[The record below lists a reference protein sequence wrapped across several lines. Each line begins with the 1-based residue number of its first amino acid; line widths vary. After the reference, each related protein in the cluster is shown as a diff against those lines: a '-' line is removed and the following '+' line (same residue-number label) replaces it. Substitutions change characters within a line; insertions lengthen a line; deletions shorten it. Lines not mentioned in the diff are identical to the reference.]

1 MFGFGKKIDHIY
13 SNRELDYSERS
24 KKSNGLHV
32 DLNVDFSPK
41 ITIGFSAYKKDE
53 EVSKKD
59 LIEMSKIFFRD
70 QLNDS
75 NIEEMINFLS
85 REIRSGS
92 QHTWNVFTF
101 NRGWPDIEF
110 KISIKVDYENFD
122 TDLFRKEFKELQ
134 ENFVSFIDGNS
145 DSILNS
151 LEELKKSVSWNKV

>member
-13 SNRELDYSERS
+13 SNQELEYSERS
-24 KKSNGLHV
+24 EKSNGLHV
-32 DLNVDFSPK
+32 ALDVDFSPK

-53 EVSKKD
+53 QVPKED

-75 NIEEMINFLS
+75 KIEEMINFL
-85 REIRSGS
+85 RGEISSGS
-92 QHTWNVFTF
+92 QHTWNVLTF
-101 NRGWPDIEF
+101 NRSWPDIEF
-110 KISIKVDYENFD
+110 KISIKVDYEHFD

-134 ENFVSFIDGNS
+134 KKFVSFIDENS

-151 LEELKKSVSWNKV
+151 LEGLKKSASWNKV